1 MTPSVTNV
9 QRRNDTVNNLR
20 KNVLPWIF
28 VFCFT
33 KILNNFSNIFF
44 LSSLSFILLE
54 GIEEVKSIKCS
65 YVQVY
70 LLLIKIPGMT
80 ILYEKVTPSSVENNF
95 SMRNQINVQE
105 IYLRMCNA
113 TTVLLSFST
122 RFSTEFVRTT
132 GRIF

>member
-1 MTPSVTNV
+1 MFCLGYLSSV
-9 QRRNDTVNNLR
+9 
-20 KNVLPWIF
+20 
-28 VFCFT
+28 FT